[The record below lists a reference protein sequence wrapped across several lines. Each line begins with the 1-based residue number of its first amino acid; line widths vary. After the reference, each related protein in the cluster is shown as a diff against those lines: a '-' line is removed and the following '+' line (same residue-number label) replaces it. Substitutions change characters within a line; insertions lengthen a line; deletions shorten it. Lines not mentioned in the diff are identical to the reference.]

1 MAEPEF
7 TATGVRIGR
16 RLRSLTRAGQVRIA
30 DGRLELLT
38 SYGTE
43 IDSAPVQ
50 AVRAGKPW
58 FAPEDRALAEVNGT
72 RYRLTLGEREP
83 ARPGRAPDRAQVHRG
98 GTRRRGTPR
107 ARLNGSSPGRTGRSA
122 ARELHARSPWVTL
135 VSHHSGFTG
144 DDAANQPAAGTQ

>member
-83 ARPGRAPDRAQVHRG
+83 APGQAGPPTVRRFIEAVRG
-98 GTRRRGTPR
+98 AAGRR
-107 ARLNGSSPGRTGRSA
+107 ARG
-122 ARELHARSPWVTL
+122 
-135 VSHHSGFTG
+135 
-144 DDAANQPAAGTQ
+144 